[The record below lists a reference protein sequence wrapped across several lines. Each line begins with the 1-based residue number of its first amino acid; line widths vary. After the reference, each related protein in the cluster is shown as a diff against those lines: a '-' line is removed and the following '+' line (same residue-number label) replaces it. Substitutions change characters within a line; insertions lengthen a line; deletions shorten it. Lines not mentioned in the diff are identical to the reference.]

1 MFYHVFV
8 YILLLLSLI
17 LYKLQVNCLV
27 ISAVSSVLQTKV
39 AESSDKEAGTAS
51 ESASQSAAKRDNE
64 RTEVTAEQRTEESR
78 TADTTRPVVV
88 VAAAATN
95 EPVRADETSEKPSDG
110 KDVERKNGDVT
121 GKGDSTIVP
130 PEPQTVEEAKEG
142 GKDGQRPR
150 LLKKVKKTKKQQQQ
164 QPVSEQAIPLP
175 PPPMESAK

>member
-1 MFYHVFV
+1 M
-8 YILLLLSLI
+8 
-17 LYKLQVNCLV
+17 
-27 ISAVSSVLQTKV
+27 
-39 AESSDKEAGTAS
+39 
-51 ESASQSAAKRDNE
+51 
-64 RTEVTAEQRTEESR
+64 TAEQRTEESR
-78 TADTTRPVVV
+78 TAT
-88 VAAAATN
+88 TN